1 MPAQDA
7 EPDHGTVATLSRS
20 EIIEAIRAL
29 GDGEKTGLAKIAR
42 LHAAKTPF
50 DHADLLQEAM
60 CRVLSGER
68 RWPKGVPPVLF
79 LAGVIRSIAWQW
91 RRKELWSDSAAADD
105 VATEPPQEW
114 VLFLDE
120 FVGSF
125 ADDPAAQAVLLAVMA
140 GNKGQELLAVIE
152 PILNGG
158 RKVAGQGQATVADLE
173 RELERILKKIRR
185 RVEKHRRE
193 TGPI

>member
-7 EPDHGTVATLSRS
+7 EPDHGAVATLSRS